1 MTSVSREMRFDM
13 GSNAQNSNEEASARL
28 IRRLNLPEERISG
41 MSRKISKQNK
51 TKKQNW
57 SRMSKWHGHL

>member
-13 GSNAQNSNEEASARL
+13 GSNTQNSNEEASARL

-57 SRMSKWHGHL
+57 SRMSKWRGH